1 MNEQKPNAGQRQK
14 AVNMAALRAAVA
26 AYLMYLGGSLI
37 WDRLRGNSSLPPALA
52 WLAGLG
58 FLLCGAAFG
67 WYTWRRWRSE
77 RDAAAESGGSA
88 GEEP

>member
-1 MNEQKPNAGQRQK
+1 MNEQKPNDAGRQK
-14 AVNMAALRAAVA
+14 TVNMAALRAVVA
-26 AYLMYLGGSLI
+26 AYLVYLGGSLI
-37 WDRLRGNSSLPPALA
+37 WDRLNGRGSLPPVLA
-52 WLAGLG
+52 WLAGLA
-58 FLLCGAAFG
+58 FLLGGAAYG